1 VEQKSLLLRSKTT
14 QLQQAENSMGN
25 ALTQKILIT
34 LGFIFAYRVLAYIPV
49 PGVDTSVIASYF
61 TDANNALGLANMFS
75 GNAIER
81 LSIISLGIMPYI
93 TASIVMELLAATFP
107 TLGQMKKERDG
118 MQKYMQI
125 IRYFTIFITVVQAIG
140 VSMGLQSLTGSSG
153 QSAVMIDPTTFVII
167 ATFSMLTGTM
177 LLMWIGE
184 QITQKGIG
192 NGISLIIF
200 AGIVSGLPSA
210 ISNTVQA
217 VNAGEMSFL
226 TILAILGV
234 MLITI
239 LAIIYVEL
247 GERRV
252 PISYSRKTIMQNQN
266 KRVMNYIP
274 VKVNLSGVIPPIFA
288 SAILMFPLTMLQS
301 SQNDILVKIA
311 DILAPGGVVFNVV
324 TFLLVVFFAFFYASI
339 AFNAKDIS
347 DNLKKQGGFIP
358 GVRPGEHTKEFLNDV
373 ASKLTVTGAT
383 YLAIISTVPFVFING
398 MGASF
403 YFGGTAVLIIVQVA
417 LDTMRKV
424 EAQRTMNQYNTLGNV
439 GL

>member
-1 VEQKSLLLRSKTT
+1 
-14 QLQQAENSMGN
+14 MGN

-34 LGFIFAYRVLAYIPV
+34 LGFLFAYRVLAYIPT
-49 PGVDTSVIASYF
+49 PGVDLAVIKEFFDNNSS
-61 TDANNALGLANMFS
+61 NALGMMNMFS
-75 GNAIER
+75 GNAVER

-93 TASIVMELLAATFP
+93 TASIVMELLSATFP

-140 VSMGLQSLTGSSG
+140 VSMGLQSMTGRSG
-153 QSAVMIDPTTFVII
+153 AGAVMIDPVMFTVLT
-167 ATFSMLTGTM
+167 TFSMLTGTM

-210 ISNTVQA
+210 IGNTIRA
-217 VNAGEMSFL
+217 VNAGEMNFL
-226 TILAILGV
+226 VILGILAI
-234 MLITI
+234 MLITV

-252 PISYSRKTIMQNQN
+252 PISYSRKTIMQNQT

-274 VKVNLSGVIPPIFA
+274 IKVNLSGVIPPIFA
-288 SAILMFPLTMLQS
+288 SAVLMFPLTMLQAS
-301 SQNDILVKIA
+301 TNEWLTAIA
-311 DILAPGGVVFNVV
+311 DALSPGGIVFNIV
-324 TFLLVVFFAFFYASI
+324 TFLLVMFFAFFYASI
-339 AFNAKDIS
+339 AFNAKDIA
-347 DNLKKQGGFIP
+347 DNLKRQGGFIP
-358 GVRPGEHTKEFLNDV
+358 GVRPGAHTKDFLNDV
-373 ASKLTVTGAT
+373 ASNLTGSGAI
-383 YLAIISTVPFVFING
+383 YLAIISTLPFAIISG

-403 YFGGTAVLIIVQVA
+403 YFGGVSVLIIVQVA
-417 LDTMRKV
+417 LDTMRKI
-424 EAQRTMNQYNTLGNV
+424 EAQRTMNQYDTLGNV